1 MVIYYWFSYEI
12 LKLFFVKGS
21 KIKISTADLTVLK
34 LTMTSLKFL
43 PRRPSCCFDAIV
55 PPAQSA
61 CNFDTSADRNL
72 GKSRLC
78 DRSRS
83 SAIMWKQLASR
94 LSAICDPRSSAIIW
108 FKTNEW
114 SFHIT
119 SSLIGWN
126 STLYQR
132 LRARVDDIKLAF
144 KFSLW
149 NFDKFDPN

>member
-72 GKSRLC
+72 GKVG
-78 DRSRS
+78 
-83 SAIMWKQLASR
+83 SAIVHETNRFAIICDLR
-94 LSAICDPRSSAIIW
+94 SAIVG
-108 FKTNEW
+108 N
-114 SFHIT
+114 HM
-119 SSLIGWN
+119 
-126 STLYQR
+126 
-132 LRARVDDIKLAF
+132 V
-144 KFSLW
+144 
-149 NFDKFDPN
+149 